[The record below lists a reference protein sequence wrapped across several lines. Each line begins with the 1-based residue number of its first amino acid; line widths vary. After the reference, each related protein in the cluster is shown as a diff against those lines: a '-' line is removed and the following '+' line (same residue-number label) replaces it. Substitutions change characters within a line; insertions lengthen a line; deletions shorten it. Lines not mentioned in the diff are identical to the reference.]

1 MSEGTQNEAYAHY
14 RKNGCHYIT
23 GNGDILMKKG
33 NDIIRKDRAT
43 GKITIINDE
52 MKYLGATTVDE
63 HPDVYITMKEFE
75 ELMKKGI

>member
-1 MSEGTQNEAYAHY
+1 
-14 RKNGCHYIT
+14 
-23 GNGDILMKKG
+23 MKKG
-33 NDIIRKDRAT
+33 NDILRKERAT

-63 HPDVYITMKEFE
+63 HPDVYITMEEFK